1 MLLVE
6 STVEF
11 EGQSRNVVL
20 RQTTADVIRL
30 RDAVRDEFA
39 LSMLLVKSVM
49 KMLFLTG
56 RQHCHRNH
64 ILGGVGDET
73 HMFLQ
78 NSA

>member
-6 STVEF
+6 SRV

-49 KMLFLTG
+49 KMLFLIVAVSIATG
-56 RQHCHRNH
+56 N
-64 ILGGVGDET
+64 
-73 HMFLQ
+73 MFWEGCGRRPTFFWQTL
-78 NSA
+78 A